1 MSIKAV
7 SFDLDDTLWPLL
19 PVILKAEKDT
29 NEWLIDNYPGVEVL
43 LKSQEVM
50 KIRDDLISKKTDLV
64 NQLSKLRELTL
75 VELGIRSGYSREES
89 QVMARESFKIFFS
102 GRNDVTL
109 YEGTEQTLKNLKE
122 KYVLG
127 VITNGNADLKKIGI
141 NHYFDFNISA
151 ENMNVG
157 KPDPLIFEE
166 AARETGFQTGEICHV
181 GDHPIND
188 VEGSFKAGM
197 KAIWFNKKGIDWPL
211 DKKADF
217 EEISSWNQL
226 EETLESF
233 S

>member
-43 LKSQEVM
+43 LKSKEVM

-151 ENMNVG
+151 ENMNV
-157 KPDPLIFEE
+157 
-166 AARETGFQTGEICHV
+166 
-181 GDHPIND
+181 
-188 VEGSFKAGM
+188 
-197 KAIWFNKKGIDWPL
+197 
-211 DKKADF
+211 
-217 EEISSWNQL
+217 
-226 EETLESF
+226 
-233 S
+233 

>member
-50 KIRDDLISKKTDLV
+50 KIRDDLISKKNDLV

-109 YEGTEQTLKNLKE
+109 YEGTEQTLGNLKE

-127 VITNGNADLKKIGI
+127 VITNGNADIKKIGI
-141 NHYFDFNISA
+141 NH
-151 ENMNVG
+151 
-157 KPDPLIFEE
+157 
-166 AARETGFQTGEICHV
+166 
-181 GDHPIND
+181 
-188 VEGSFKAGM
+188 
-197 KAIWFNKKGIDWPL
+197 
-211 DKKADF
+211 
-217 EEISSWNQL
+217 
-226 EETLESF
+226 
-233 S
+233 